1 MHLIKEPYQLLSK
14 DGQAW
19 LFPEFITGEK
29 ADAYLKNFMSDIQ
42 WKQEP
47 ILIFG
52 KWVMQPRLTALY
64 GTSDKSFGYSGITMK
79 PHPMTAPILEIKN
92 KLKDVSEIDFNTV
105 LFNQYRNGHD
115 SMGWHRDN
123 ETELGVN
130 PVVAS
135 ISFGD
140 TRKFRLRHYREK
152 KLSVDVQLTHGSL
165 LLMTGATQ
173 HHWEHSLPKTAKS
186 EQTRINLTF
195 RKIVHEGLNRYLL
208 RK

>member
-1 MHLIKEPYQLLSK
+1 MLLINEPYQILPK

-19 LFPEFITGEK
+19 LFPEFISAEK
-29 ADAYLKNFMSDIQ
+29 ADAYFKNFMSDVSWQ
-42 WKQEP
+42 QEP

-64 GTSDKSFGYSGITMK
+64 GTSDKPFGYSGIIMK
-79 PHPMTAPILEIKN
+79 PHPMTKVMLEIKN
-92 KLKDVSEIDFNTV
+92 QLTKVCDVDFNTI
-105 LFNQYRNGHD
+105 LFNQYRNGQD

-140 TRKFRLRHYREK
+140 TRKFRFRHYNEK
-152 KLSVDVQLTHGSL
+152 KRTVDVDLTHGSL
-165 LLMTGATQ
+165 LLMTGSTQ
-173 HHWEHSLPKTAKS
+173 HHWEHALPKTARS
-186 EQTRINLTF
+186 EAPRINLTF
-195 RKIVHEGLNRYLL
+195 RKVY
-208 RK
+208 